1 MTGAN
6 SMYILI
12 ANVGSTSFKFQL
24 FDSVS
29 LLAIARG
36 RLERIGASCA
46 PVQYRTTGGDEIV
59 RTVDLP
65 DFASAIRYSMELMA
79 DSDIGVLSDLSEI
92 AAVGFKPVHGQEITG
107 CRELTVDILTNMEA
121 ANPLAPAHNPPYIEA
136 VRLFAELMPDLPLYG
151 LFEPTFHQT
160 MPPHAQIYG
169 VPYEWAEQYGIR
181 RYGFH
186 GASHRYIA
194 ERTPVLLGRAADAL
208 KIVSCHL
215 GGSSSLCAVDSGRS
229 VDTTMGLSP
238 QSGLMQSSRNGDL
251 DPFAVLYVMD
261 RTGMTTDEMR
271 TVLCKQSGLKG
282 LSGVDSGDMRD
293 ILEAEQN
300 GDARAHLAA
309 DAFVYEIKKHIGAY
323 AAAMGGLDAIIFT
336 GGIGERSPVIRER
349 ICNGLGF
356 LGVVIDRTKNH
367 MVDGEAIVSEAHAQV
382 TVAVVPAN
390 EELVVAREVV
400 KALGE
405 V

>member
-1 MTGAN
+1 
-6 SMYILI
+6 MYILI

-24 FDSVS
+24 FDGVS

-107 CRELTVDILTNMEA
+107 CRLLTEDILAKMEA

-136 VRLFAELMPDLPLYG
+136 VRLFAELMPVLPLYG

-169 VPYEWAEQYGIR
+169 VPYEWVEQYGIR

-238 QSGLMQSSRNGDL
+238 QSGLMQSSRNGEL

-261 RTGMTTDEMR
+261 RTGMTTEEMR

-293 ILEAEQN
+293 LLEAEQN
-300 GDARAHLAA
+300 GDARAQLAA

-356 LGVVIDRTKNH
+356 LGVVIDRTKNY

-405 V
+405 G

>member
-1 MTGAN
+1 MH
-6 SMYILI
+6 ILI

-29 LLAIARG
+29 LSALAG
-36 RLERIGASCA
+36 GCLERIGASCA
-46 PVQYRTTGGDEIV
+46 PVQYRTTGRDEIV

-65 DFASAIRYSMELMA
+65 DFASAIRYSMGLLAEPG
-79 DSDIGVLSDLSEI
+79 SGVLSDLSEI
-92 AAVGFKPVHGQEITG
+92 AAVGFKPVHGREITG
-107 CRELTVDILTNMEA
+107 CRELTEDILTAMEA

-136 VRLFAELMPDLPLYG
+136 IRLFAELLPDLPLYG

-160 MPPHAQIYG
+160 MPPYAHVYG
-169 VPYEWAEQYGIR
+169 VPYEWTEQYGIR

-194 ERTPVLLGRAADAL
+194 ERTPVLLGRAADTL

-215 GGSSSLCAVDSGRS
+215 GGSSSLCAVSSGRS
-229 VDTTMGLSP
+229 LDTTMGLSP

-251 DPFAVLYVMD
+251 DPFAILYVMD
-261 RTGMTTDEMR
+261 KTGMTTDEMR

-282 LSGVDSGDMRD
+282 LSGVDTGDMRD
-293 ILEAEQN
+293 LLEAAQN
-300 GDARAHLAA
+300 GNARAQLAA
-309 DAFVYEIKKHIGAY
+309 DAFVYEIKKYIGAY
-323 AAAMGGLDAIIFT
+323 AAAMGGIDAIVFT
-336 GGIGERSPVIRER
+336 GGIGERSPVIRAR

-356 LGVVIDRTKNH
+356 LGAAIDETKND
-367 MVDGEAIVSEAHAQV
+367 MVDGETIVSEAHASV
-382 TVAVVPAN
+382 VVAVVPAN
-390 EELVVAREVV
+390 EELVIAREVA

-405 V
+405 A